1 MLTNGRLQ
9 EPPCLSMLHWVLVK
23 RNGTHQGGEARMS
36 LEKPQYVS
44 DLVVYL
50 LHELGVDYAILNPGA
65 TTRGLHESLVT
76 YGGNTAP
83 EVITCCHEEIAV
95 AMAEGY
101 YLATGRPQATL
112 LHDIVGLQHASK
124 AIYEAWLNNTPMLI
138 LGGTGPLD
146 ASHRRPWIDWIH
158 TAQVQAQLV
167 RDYVKWDDQPQGA
180 VSVAESILRAYQ
192 IAMTDPKGPVYLC
205 FDVELQE
212 SPLPADFELPDLTRY
227 RPPSPPA
234 GNAAAIAE
242 AAQALLKA
250 EWPVLIVEGLGKTA
264 GGPEA
269 LQSLADLLG
278 LPVLEQGSVFNL
290 ANRHPL
296 NVTGASTEVLKDADL
311 VVTVDVRDIE
321 AALKRPV
328 AETPIVPTG
337 LPRVPS
343 GYTRRYESLTPA
355 DTRFIRIG
363 LADYGVK
370 SWPSSYGRLAPADI
384 SILGEAP
391 QVLHELT
398 LQCQDAISG
407 TMQRR
412 VVARKARAEQIH
424 RGVYDRFHTDLQA
437 RWWGQTP
444 ISTARLAAEI
454 WESIKGEDWILA
466 HGSLSGWE
474 RRLWEMTDGTR
485 CIAGGGGTGTGMG
498 VALGVA
504 LAFRGTGK
512 VCVSI
517 QNDGDLLY
525 TPGSLWTAA
534 HHDIPLLVV
543 MFNNQSYYQDVGH
556 QTAITSLRQ
565 RPLEHVGVGVNLDR
579 PATNFGMLA
588 QSFNLYG
595 EGPIL
600 APEEIRPALAR
611 GLKVVK
617 EEGRLALIDTVTQSR

>member
-1 MLTNGRLQ
+1 MWG
-9 EPPCLSMLHWVLVK
+9 EMAK
-23 RNGTHQGGEARMS
+23 RNGKHQGGEARMS

-50 LHELGVDYAILNPGA
+50 LHELGVDYATLNPGA

-101 YLATGRPQATL
+101 YLATGRPQVTL
-112 LHDIVGLQHASK
+112 VHDIVGLQHASK
-124 AIYEAWLNNTPMLI
+124 AIYEAWLNSTPMLI

-180 VSVAESILRAYQ
+180 LSVAESILRAYQ

-212 SPLPADFELPDLTRY
+212 SPLPADFQLPDLRRY
-227 RPPSPPA
+227 RPPAAPA

-250 EWPVLIVEGLGKTA
+250 EWPVLVVEGLGRTP

-269 LQSLADLLG
+269 LQSLSELLG
-278 LPVLEQGSVFNL
+278 TPVLEQGSAFNL

-296 NVTGASTEVLKDADL
+296 NLTGANVEVLNEADL
-311 VVTVDVRDIE
+311 VMTIGVRDIE
-321 AALKRPV
+321 AVLKRAV
-328 AETPIVPTG
+328 SEVGIVPAG

-343 GYTRRYESLTPA
+343 GYSRRYESLTPEG
-355 DTRFIRIG
+355 TRFIRVG
-363 LADYGVK
+363 LEDYGVK
-370 SWPSSYGRLAPADI
+370 SWPSSYGRLYPADV
-384 SILGEAP
+384 SILGDP
-391 QVLHELT
+391 TQVLREVT
-398 LQCQDAISG
+398 RRCQEAITG
-407 TMQRR
+407 DVQRR
-412 VVARKARAEQIH
+412 VAARSARAEKLH
-424 RGVYDRFHTDLQA
+424 TAVYDRFKTDLQA
-437 RWWGQTP
+437 RWWGQKP

-454 WESIKGEDWILA
+454 WEAIRGEDWVLV

-474 RRLWEMTDGTR
+474 RRLWEMTEGSR

-534 HHDIPLLVV
+534 HHDIPMLVV

-556 QTAITSLRQ
+556 QTAITRMRERSLD
-565 RPLEHVGVGVNLDR
+565 HVGVGVNLDR
-579 PATNFGMLA
+579 PATDFAMLA
-588 QSFNLYG
+588 KSFNLYG
-595 EGPIL
+595 AGPIL
-600 APEEIRPALAR
+600 DPEDIRPAIES

-617 EEGRLALIDTVTQSR
+617 EEKRLALIDTVTQPR